1 MSAYIADGENI
12 FDQRGCGLVG
22 QPELGRGPVREQF
35 VPARNGAK
43 AERFIVSELCLE
55 CLLSIVKSRW
65 HRNPLHLIESLIG
78 DYTRAETRLVNA
90 NAGFFAVIA
99 QKA

>member
-1 MSAYIADGENI
+1 
-12 FDQRGCGLVG
+12 
-22 QPELGRGPVREQF
+22 
-35 VPARNGAK
+35 
-43 AERFIVSELCLE
+43 VSELCLE